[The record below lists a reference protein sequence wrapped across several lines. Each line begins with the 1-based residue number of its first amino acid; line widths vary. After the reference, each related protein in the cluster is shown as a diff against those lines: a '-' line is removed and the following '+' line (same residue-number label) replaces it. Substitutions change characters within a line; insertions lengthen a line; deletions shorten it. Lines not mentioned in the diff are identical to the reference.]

1 MPARGPNLLEEH
13 QAEGGQVRRPE
24 ILATRGASDAQRER
38 VREEIEADRQRRLE
52 TQKQIRPDPAALDQ
66 IRAEVASCAAAPRM
80 TGKVLDRDDHRKLI
94 EDAIG
99 DLDFSV
105 LERESV

>member
-1 MPARGPNLLEEH
+1 M
-13 QAEGGQVRRPE
+13 
-24 ILATRGASDAQRER
+24 RER
-38 VREEIEADRQRRLE
+38 VKEESDVERQRRLE
-52 TQKQIRPDPAALDQ
+52 DTRRQIAAETQRALEQIRSEVTELAIAATSK
-66 IRAEVASCAAAPRM
+66 V

-105 LERESV
+105 LEKESV